1 MTRLIALITRCVVL
15 IAGLTVTSLHAEV
28 IDIDSPRLQEL
39 IQQGVVVIDVRRA
52 EEWSA
57 TGIIEGSEL
66 MTFFDA
72 QGRYDAVQWLDEVK
86 KQVDTEAPVILI
98 CHSGVRSSII
108 SKWLGKQIDT
118 VYNVKDG
125 IVAWKKDQR
134 PTVAP

>member
-1 MTRLIALITRCVVL
+1 MTRLLALITRCFVL

-28 IDIDSPRLQEL
+28 IDIDSPTLQKL
-39 IQQGVVVIDVRRA
+39 IEQGVAVIDVRRA

-57 TGIIEGSEL
+57 TGVIEGSEL

-72 QGRYDAVQWLDEVK
+72 QGRYDAVQWLEEVK
-86 KQVDTEAPVILI
+86 KKVNTEAPLILI

-125 IVAWKKDQR
+125 IVAWKKEQR

>member
-39 IQQGVVVIDVRRA
+39 IEQGVVVIDVRRA